1 MKTKKIVS
9 ILILSAFV
17 LALTTTA
24 CFAQAAAPEVKKDAP
39 RTTSIKGTIDY
50 MKDLGGYYVRGVE
63 PGGEW
68 MIVNQNAA
76 VLKKLMKSKKTVTI
90 TGTLKGAEFLTIQT
104 IDGKPYTGKASA
116 K

>member
-1 MKTKKIVS
+1 MKTKKIV
-9 ILILSAFV
+9 ILILSAMV
-17 LALTTTA
+17 LALAATA
-24 CFAQAAAPEVKKDAP
+24 CFAQAAAPEVKKEAS

-104 IDGKPYTGKASA
+104 IDGKPYTGKAPA

>member
-1 MKTKKIVS
+1 MKTKKFV
-9 ILILSAFV
+9 ILILSAMV
-17 LALTTTA
+17 LALAATA
-24 CFAQAAAPEVKKDAP
+24 CFAQAAAPEGKKEAP
-39 RTTSIKGTIDY
+39 RTASIKGTIDY

-104 IDGKPYTGKASA
+104 IDGKPYTGKAPS

>member
-1 MKTKKIVS
+1 MKTKRRIGF
-9 ILILSAFV
+9 LILVAFTLAV
-17 LALTTTA
+17 LAPAVL
-24 CFAQAAAPEVKKDAP
+24 AQAPATEVKKEAV
-39 RTTSIKGTIDY
+39 RTTSIKGKIDY

-68 MIVNQNAA
+68 MIVNQNTA
-76 VLKKLMKSKKTVTI
+76 VLKKLMKSKKTLTI

-104 IDGKPYTGKASA
+104 IDGKKYTGKATA

>member
-1 MKTKKIVS
+1 MKTTRLIGF
-9 ILILSAFV
+9 LILVAFTLAV
-17 LALTTTA
+17 LAPAAL
-24 CFAQAAAPEVKKDAP
+24 AQAPAPEVKKEAP
-39 RTTSIKGTIDY
+39 RTTSIKGKIDY

-68 MIVNQNAA
+68 MIVNQNAP

-104 IDGKPYTGKASA
+104 IDGKPYTGKAPA

>member
-1 MKTKKIVS
+1 MKTKRIVS
-9 ILILSAFV
+9 ILVLSVFV
-17 LALTTTA
+17 LALTATA
-24 CFAQAAAPEVKKDAP
+24 CFAQAAAPDVKKEP
-39 RTTSIKGTIDY
+39 RRTTIEGKIDY
-50 MKDLGGYYVRGVE
+50 MKDLGGYYVRGMK

-68 MIVNQNAA
+68 MIVNQNAT

-104 IDGKPYTGKASA
+104 IDGKPYTGKAPA